1 MSESPFS
8 GLESDDPQFASKIRD
23 RLHYTWLLQE
33 QVRTFQKS
41 VLNTDFSRR
50 EIEESIQGLVAMI
63 PDIWKEKD
71 EQWLADFDKATNEII
86 LDIRPSFAGVKMD
99 KELCKEKKIPMTK
112 KIKITDYFI
121 VLQAVFNKLFRMGML
136 SKREWQE
143 ATTGMP
149 PGGVALPKGMN
160 LQEMDQY
167 IFKNREKILAQI
179 AEMETKASEQ
189 SEDSEQSEE
198 GDKD

>member
-1 MSESPFS
+1 MSRDPFS
-8 GLESDDPQFASKIRD
+8 GLATDDPQFASKIRD

-33 QVRTFQKS
+33 QIQTFQKGS
-41 VLNTDFSRR
+41 LNYKFTRR
-50 EIEESIQGLVAMI
+50 LLDDAIRGLVAMI
-63 PDIWKEKD
+63 PDVWKD
-71 EQWLADFDKATNEII
+71 SDPQWLADFGKATKEIK

-112 KIKITDYFI
+112 KIKVTDYFI

-136 SKREWQE
+136 TKRDWQE
-143 ATTGMP
+143 ASTGMP
-149 PGGVALPKGMN
+149 PGETALPKGMN

-167 IFKNREKILAQI
+167 IFLNREKIKVQI
-179 AEMETKASEQ
+179 AEMEKKASEQ

-198 GDKD
+198 GEEP